1 MQIPIL
7 IVPLGGLKPRFWFGR
22 LGPWRWPP
30 MSLPE
35 DSEGFFF
42 DALNFREMQQDLYRE
57 AEEGLMP
64 LSWTVFF
71 PYCDE
76 ARCSAVA
83 GPLEELAQEQWR
95 VYTKVRKFLQETR
108 AKAPRDAD
116 NVGFGHLSMR
126 LAMQIVQLDYRKVT
140 KPNYRG
146 KARDYGTQV
155 RQAVLERHS
164 ASAQLP
170 RHLPEE
176 AGRLSGSPPIARL
189 VEEFLNGLGDPVS
202 LSSHDGTP
210 PNPQM

>member
-1 MQIPIL
+1 
-7 IVPLGGLKPRFWFGR
+7 
-22 LGPWRWPP
+22 

-35 DSEGFFF
+35 DSDGFYF
-42 DALNFREMQQDLYRE
+42 DVRNFREMRQDLYRE
-57 AEEGLMP
+57 AEKGLMP

-76 ARCSAVA
+76 ARCLAVA

-95 VYTKVRKFLQETR
+95 VYTKVREGLRDAEAT
-108 AKAPRDAD
+108 APRSDEN
-116 NVGFGHLSMR
+116 NVSFEYLSMR
-126 LAMQIVQLDYRKVT
+126 LAMQSVRQDYRKKT

-164 ASAQLP
+164 ASEQLP
-170 RHLPEE
+170 RHLPKE
-176 AGRLSGSPPIARL
+176 AGRLSGSPPIAQL
-189 VEEFLNGLGDPVS
+189 VEEFLNGLGPVS
-202 LSSHDGTP
+202 LHPHDEGTP